1 MTSEEPRPEPAPPRP
16 SVGARLLAW
25 LRRPSSWG
33 ELAGVAAVV
42 LGAGVLFLVVVG
54 GPPKQH
60 VAGASIAPGMARRLM
75 ALRPRVAIKARLDLA
90 GDRPFDAAIRE
101 EGAAVGL
108 SFLIEER
115 ARALVIEDRAGI
127 YLVQLHPIAGRPAD
141 PIPAGQRV
149 EVTNSRGGP
158 LVVTEPRGSRR
169 VRLIVF
175 PEDIDPL
182 TLHPTELDRVQGRL
196 TVIER
201 TYRAARRGEATP
213 DPTARRRITP
223 Q

>member
-1 MTSEEPRPEPAPPRP
+1 MNSDEPRPEPARPRE
-16 SVGARLLAW
+16 SVGAHLLAW
-25 LRRPSSWG
+25 IRRPSSWG

-42 LGAGVLFLVVVG
+42 LGAGVVFLVVVG
-54 GPPKQH
+54 GPPRQH
-60 VAGASIAPGMARRLM
+60 VASASIAPGMARRLM
-75 ALRPRVAIKARLDLA
+75 ALRPRVAMKATLDLA

-108 SFLIEER
+108 SFRIEAR
-115 ARALVIEDRAGI
+115 ARALVLEDRAGI
-127 YLVQLHPIAGRPAD
+127 YLVQLYPMAGRPAD
-141 PIPAGQRV
+141 SIPAGQRV
-149 EVTNSRGGP
+149 EVTNPAGGP

-175 PEDIDPL
+175 PEDVDPL
-182 TLHPTELDRVQGRL
+182 TLQPTELDRVQGRL

-213 DPTARRRITP
+213 APTSRRRSP
-223 Q
+223 R